1 MLFNREI
8 KKMELF
14 TVDSLEG
21 LSLPAEALV
30 KLLKQRSVVA
40 FYGEMGVGKTT
51 FIKVV
56 CQHLGVQ
63 ENVSSPT
70 FAIVN
75 EYSDRNQ
82 QSLYHMDLYR
92 FKHSDELINIGAEE
106 YFYSGNICLIEWPE
120 KAEELLPDE
129 RINVWMEESGDG
141 RRVIKLEAV

>member
-1 MLFNREI
+1 
-8 KKMELF
+8 MELF

-30 KLLKQRSVVA
+30 KLLKHRSVVA

-92 FKHSDELINIGAEE
+92 LKNADELINIGAEE

-141 RRVIKLEAV
+141 RRVIKMEAV